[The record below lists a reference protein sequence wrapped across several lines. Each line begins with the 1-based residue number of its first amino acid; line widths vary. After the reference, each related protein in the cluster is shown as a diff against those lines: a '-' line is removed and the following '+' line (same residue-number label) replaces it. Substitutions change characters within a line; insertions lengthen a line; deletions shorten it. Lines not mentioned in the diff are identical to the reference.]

1 MEKYIAAAVDNHS
14 FFSQI
19 VTSKNASGNH
29 QVVTLP
35 HSVPEI
41 PVGTKFKVYETAD
54 KEPFPLAIA
63 YSYRIGSKRF
73 VNIPRQPITMPDV
86 ARFWD
91 KLGFWDSVCLQNDI
105 RQALRRKKITPAL
118 NRNTNLL
125 LLLGRAVIR

>member
-1 MEKYIAAAVDNHS
+1 MEKYIAAAIDNHS

-19 VTSKNASGNH
+19 VTIKNASGNH

-73 VNIPRQPITMPDV
+73 VNIPRQPTTMPDV
-86 ARFWD
+86 TRFWD
-91 KLGFWDSVCLQNDI
+91 KLGFWDSVCLKNVI
-105 RQALRRKKITPAL
+105 RQALRCKNITPAL
-118 NRNTNLL
+118 TINTNLL
-125 LLLGRAVIR
+125 LLLGRAVVR